1 MISLGTAAT
10 HNNSIDNCA
19 LLFNKYYSCQSVS
32 LFVILTPFGCLF
44 VHQEAHMEV
53 INPFIRDNQQ
63 RMVMFLDE
71 LSVRLKKNFLLYS
84 ISSSKYLYDN
94 LDLFKTIGVRTTAAF

>member
-1 MISLGTAAT
+1 MVQKPLKVCLLNFALISMGTAAI
-10 HNNSIDNCA
+10 HNNSVDNCA
-19 LLFNKYYSCQSVS
+19 LLFNKYYTCQNVS
-32 LFVILTPFGCLF
+32 LFVILTPFGCLV

-71 LSVRLKKNFLLYS
+71 LSVRLKNVS
-84 ISSSKYLYDN
+84 VCI
-94 LDLFKTIGVRTTAAF
+94 V

>member
-1 MISLGTAAT
+1 MYV
-10 HNNSIDNCA
+10 NDNIYHERIEA
-19 LLFNKYYSCQSVS
+19 LTWV
-32 LFVILTPFGCLF
+32 FGSPV

-71 LSVRLKKNFLLYS
+71 LSVRLQCLAHCIVGDMHL
-84 ISSSKYLYDN
+84 IM
-94 LDLFKTIGVRTTAAF
+94 